1 MNVPRG
7 PFQGAGA
14 SAGSPAAPSSPL
26 KEGPASTAT
35 ALRAEG
41 PACRQAGMPRSERLR
56 PLQRDQVRGLLRG
69 VRQLLIEEPTLRAR
83 PQRARLPTLHALTT
97 LAALRGKMRSLRR

>member
-1 MNVPRG
+1 
-7 PFQGAGA
+7 A
-14 SAGSPAAPSSPL
+14 
-26 KEGPASTAT
+26 
-35 ALRAEG
+35 RAVGGEG

-56 PLQRDQVRGLLRG
+56 PLRPGQVRGLLRG

-97 LAALRGKMRSLRR
+97 SAAFRGKMRSSRRILPPSGGSYAAKSVVSTTPTEQGDGPIRSAF